1 MLIQICHYTEN
12 MQTKL
17 DAYSKITIDLFTA
30 SYYLLRK
37 LKMHVDPR

>member
-17 DAYSKITIDLFTA
+17 DAYSKITIDL
-30 SYYLLRK
+30 LQ
-37 LKMHVDPR
+37 HPIIN

>member
-12 MQTKL
+12 MITKL
-17 DAYSKITIDLFTA
+17 DAYSKLTIDLFTA

-37 LKMHVDPR
+37 IEIAC